1 MKFRPIAAAVIS
13 TTLAI
18 APTFASAWDLAA
30 EDSVVSFGSIKN
42 DFIGEAHTFSGLSGS
57 VSNDGAVNVSID
69 LTTVNTNIDIRNER
83 MAEHVFA
90 GAASA
95 EISATVDM
103 SEIKKLRPGQSTTM
117 EVEAVMTLLGNEVDV
132 YLDAFVLR
140 VSPSK
145 VMVSTNTASYLSTE
159 DLGVDAGIDVLQG
172 LANLDSITRVTPVTL
187 RLMFNR

>member
-13 TTLAI
+13 TTLAV
-18 APTFASAWDLAA
+18 APTLASAWDLAA

-42 DFIGEAHTFSGLSGS
+42 DFVGEAHTFSGLSGS
-57 VSNDGAVNVSID
+57 VGNDGAVNVSID
-69 LTTVNTNIDIRNER
+69 LTTLNTNIDIRNER

-95 EISATVDM
+95 EISANVDLA
-103 SEIKKLRPGQSTTM
+103 EIKKLRPGQSMQMEIDATM
-117 EVEAVMTLLGNEVDV
+117 MLLGNEVDV
-132 YLDAFVLR
+132 FLDAYILR
-140 VSPSK
+140 VSPSR

-159 DLGVDAGIDVLQG
+159 DLGVNAGIDVLQG

-187 RLMFNR
+187 RLMFDR